1 MIIKYRLSTDVMT
14 AVKASKE
21 IDTVILDFRREEH
34 ANSKCHR
41 YHTAFSFDDM
51 DYEYKGYF
59 LSVDKLKKHLWRRS
73 CQRHRATLT
82 SVKVKMLSNPR
93 SREQQYL

>member
-59 LSVDKLKKHLWRRS
+59 LSVDKLKSIYGEEVAKG
-73 CQRHRATLT
+73 HRATLT

>member
-21 IDTVILDFRREEH
+21 IDTVILDF
-34 ANSKCHR
+34 R

-73 CQRHRATLT
+73 CQRAQ
-82 SVKVKMLSNPR
+82 SYSDI
-93 SREQQYL
+93 RESENAIEPT

>member
-59 LSVDKLKKHLWRRS
+59 LSVDKLKRHLWRRS
-73 CQRHRATLT
+73 CQRAQ
-82 SVKVKMLSNPR
+82 SYSDI
-93 SREQQYL
+93 RESENAIEPT